1 MVCGMIKV
9 PQKFTRLATELNGPL
24 GTAWVESLPEIV
36 SDLMERWDCAPDGD
50 VMHGGVGLIVP
61 VRYHGSHSGSG
72 NCPAVLKVSP
82 PHPGNVHEP
91 DAFAAWQGHGAV
103 RMHERDDARFA
114 ILLERVSTE
123 TLASLDSAEDIARV
137 LGQLSRRLAIPAP
150 PHLPRLRDKAEEW
163 EHQLRADD
171 ADLEHSMSRRTV
183 DAAIAT
189 VRELGAAQ
197 PDILIHG
204 DLHGGN
210 ILRADREP
218 WLAVDPK
225 GYAGDPAYDGGNA
238 MKATMIRVAGSDDP
252 YKAVLRLFDVFAE
265 AAELDVERVRRWT
278 QYYAVDAAFWGRR
291 QGFSGVRGGPELEH
305 MVALCEL
312 AAEVLV

>member
-9 PQKFTRLATELNGPL
+9 PEKFARLATELNGPL

-36 SDLMERWDCAPDGD
+36 SDLMGRWDCAPDGQ

-61 VRYHGSHSGSG
+61 VRYHGCHSGSG

-103 RMHERDDARFA
+103 RMHERDDAQFA

-123 TLASLDSAEDIARV
+123 TLASLGSPEEIARV
-137 LGQLSRRLAIPAP
+137 LGQVSRRLAIPAP
-150 PHLPRLRDKAEEW
+150 PHLPRLRDRAGEW
-163 EHQLRADD
+163 EYQLRADD
-171 ADLEHSMSRRTV
+171 ARLEHSMSRRTV

-225 GYAGDPAYDGGNA
+225 GYVGDPAYDGGNA
-238 MKATMIRVAGSDDP
+238 MKTTMLRVVGADDP

-265 AAELDVERVRRWT
+265 AAEVDVERVRRWT
-278 QYYAVDAAFWGRR
+278 QFYAVDAAFWARR
-291 QGFSGVRGGPELEH
+291 QGFSGVRGGEELEH
-305 MVALCEL
+305 MVSLCEL

>member
-1 MVCGMIKV
+1 MVCGMIEV
-9 PQKFTRLATELNGPL
+9 PEKFARLAAELNGPA
-24 GTAWVESLPEIV
+24 GKAWVESLPGLV

-50 VMHGGVGLIVP
+50 LMHGGVGLIVP
-61 VRYHGSHSGSG
+61 VRYNGTHSGSG

-114 ILLERVSTE
+114 ILLERASTQ

-150 PHLPRLRDKAEEW
+150 PHLPWLRDKAEEW
-163 EHQLRADD
+163 ERRLRADD
-171 ADLEHSMSRRTV
+171 DELEHPMSRRTV

-189 VRELGAAQ
+189 VRELGTVQ

-210 ILRADREP
+210 VLRANREP

-238 MKATMIRVAGSDDP
+238 MRTTMIRVAGSDDP

-265 AAELDVERVRRWT
+265 AAEVDVERVKRWT

-291 QGFSGVRGGPELEH
+291 HGFSSTRDGAELEH
-305 MVALCEL
+305 MVGLCEL
-312 AAEVLV
+312 AAELLA